1 MTAQECK
8 DLATRKRILD
18 ACGLKNYELQDST
31 GKIIYSKR
39 TQTLDDAKKNLEAR
53 KKAGTAA
60 EKRSA
65 ERDLAMIEKAEKLFS
80 GAERTTR

>member
-1 MTAQECK
+1 MTAQERK
-8 DLATRKRILD
+8 DLATRKRILE
-18 ACGLKNYELQDST
+18 ATGSKNYELRNSA
-31 GKIIYSKR
+31 GKVIYSKR
-39 TQTLDDAKKNLEAR
+39 TRTLADAKKDLEAR
-53 KKAGTAA
+53 KKAGTAD